1 VIYFS
6 SYHCPRKKIGSHILL
21 TCYNKQIPQHLFVCK
36 LINETYLTHLLRYM
50 LVTDIE
56 LIMHLYFKI
65 RTVREINN
73 GQPRYSSNNRY
84 TRHWTNTNKTKNTTQ
99 KNKIGILW
107 QDRYNMRPVDL
118 HLKLP
123 SVLHVTTKNSVFNL
137 RCYKVRWSTFKF
149 INTKCR
155 WFLRKKKII
164 LLCTSHV

>member
-1 VIYFS
+1 MIYFS
-6 SYHCPRKKIGSHILL
+6 SYHCLRKKIGSHILL

-99 KNKIGILW
+99 KNKIGIICILW
-107 QDRYNMRPVDL
+107 QDRYNMYPIDYL
-118 HLKLP
+118 FKHLKRRGVFHL
-123 SVLHVTTKNSVFNL
+123 TTKDWVFNL
-137 RCYKVRWSTFKF
+137 RCYKVGWSTF
-149 INTKCR
+149 
-155 WFLRKKKII
+155 
-164 LLCTSHV
+164 